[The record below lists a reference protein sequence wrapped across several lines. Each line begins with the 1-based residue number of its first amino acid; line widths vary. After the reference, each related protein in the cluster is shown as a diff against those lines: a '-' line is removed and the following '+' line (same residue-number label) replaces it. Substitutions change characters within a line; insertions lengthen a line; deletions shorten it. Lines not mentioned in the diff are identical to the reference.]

1 MRRIYVDF
9 NAREVLADKQ
19 SVAVSLPPSMQ
30 HEPPAEGEWIVAYDE
45 ETECEAKVRV
55 GSRFP
60 WAADILMESIK
71 RGFENS

>member
-9 NAREVLADKQ
+9 NAREVCPDKQ

-30 HEPPAEGEWIVAYDE
+30 HEPLLEGEWIVAYDE
-45 ETECEAKVRV
+45 ETECQAVVRV

-60 WAADILMESIK
+60 WVADILIGSIK
-71 RGFENS
+71 HGLENG